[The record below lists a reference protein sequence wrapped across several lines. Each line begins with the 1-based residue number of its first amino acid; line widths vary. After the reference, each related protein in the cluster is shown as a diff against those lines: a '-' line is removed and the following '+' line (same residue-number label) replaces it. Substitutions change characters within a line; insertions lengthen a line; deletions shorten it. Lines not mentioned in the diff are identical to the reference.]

1 MNRAN
6 VLGADKQVVEYQ
18 LAMKK
23 AEYVNAIKSGQIFS
37 DIKKIFLEMKALQHK
52 LHDFYGMPLIPEI
65 RNAS

>member
-23 AEYVNAIKSGQIFS
+23 AEYANAIKSGQIFS
-37 DIKKIFLEMKALQHK
+37 DLKKIFLEMKDLQLK
-52 LHDFYGMPLIPEI
+52 LHHFHGAPLTEI